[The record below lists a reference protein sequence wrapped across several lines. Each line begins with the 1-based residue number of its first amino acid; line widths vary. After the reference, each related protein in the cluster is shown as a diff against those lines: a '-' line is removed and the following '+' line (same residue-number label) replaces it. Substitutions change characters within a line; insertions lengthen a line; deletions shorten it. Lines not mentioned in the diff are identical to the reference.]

1 MIAALL
7 VVLGGTAAPVHA
19 GPPGTWTQLSGG
31 NGSNSDQVALAR
43 GLDNVLNAVWPA
55 KTGNTKGYRH
65 ARVAPNG
72 SLVAGPVAVLDGWST
87 LNSPALVVGPDG
99 SLRLLFRGL
108 TTGPFSGR
116 ATSATAPPGG
126 SSWTFTR
133 ALHTDGVG
141 GDGSGDPFG
150 AAAKLDGTPVF
161 SWGANVKVGLDPTP
175 KLDLMEGCCAYN
187 SDVAVDAVSGEVV
200 VGWYS
205 NVAGQYG
212 YLTRTVD
219 PALGETRYA
228 PSSAREDRKAARGSH
243 QRTALTA
250 RRGAPGVYI
259 AYCTGYPSCQTVS
272 VWRHGGGSPLVVAR
286 ATSRTSS
293 VGDLVAIAPGPE
305 GRLWVMWAKGSQRVY
320 ATRSNRAATRFGAVV
335 AVKPPAGTSFLWK
348 VAGDGAR
355 GPLDLVASASTPGSL
370 AFWHTQVLPGLSLA
384 CRGGSIVSCTVSDA
398 GDPVRGAKVKIGGR
412 TLTTNARG
420 KASADL
426 PAGSYRVTV
435 WKAGYEGGQSAIAS
449 VRAT

>member
-7 VVLGGTAAPVHA
+7 VVLGAAAAAHA
-19 GPPGTWTQLSGG
+19 GPPGTWTRLSEG
-31 NGSNSDQVALAR
+31 NGSNIDQVALAR

-72 SLVAGPVAVLDGWST
+72 SLVAGPVAVLDGWSK
-87 LNSPALVVGPDG
+87 LNNPALVVGPDG
-99 SLRLLFRGL
+99 SLRLLFAGI
-108 TTGPFSGR
+108 TAGPFLGR

-133 ALHTDGVG
+133 ALHTDNVGVNESA
-141 GDGSGDPFG
+141 DSFG

-175 KLDLMEGCCAYN
+175 ELDLMEGCCAYD

-228 PSSAREDRKAARGSH
+228 PNSAREDRKAGLAPG

-259 AYCTGYPSCQTVS
+259 AYRTGYPSSQTVS

-286 ATSRTSS
+286 AKSRTSS
-293 VGDLVAIAPGPE
+293 VGDHVAIVPGPD
-305 GRLWVMWAKGSQRVY
+305 GRLWVMWEKRSQRVY
-320 ATRSNRAATRFGAVV
+320 ATRSNRAATTFGAVV
-335 AVKPPAGTSFLWK
+335 EVKPPADTRFLWK
-348 VAGDGAR
+348 VAGDGAL

-384 CRGGSIVSCTVSDA
+384 CRGGSVVSCRVSDA

-449 VRAT
+449 LKAT

>member
-1 MIAALL
+1 MIAALSMA
-7 VVLGGTAAPVHA
+7 LGVAAPVHA
-19 GPPGTWTQLSGG
+19 GPPGTWTRLSEGS
-31 NGSNSDQVALAR
+31 GSNIDQVALAR
-43 GLDNVLNAVWPA
+43 GLDNALNAVWLA
-55 KTGNTKGYRH
+55 KTGSTKGYRH

-72 SLVAGPVAVLDGWST
+72 SLVAGPVAVLDGWSK
-87 LNSPALVVGPDG
+87 LNNPALVVGPDG
-99 SLRLLFRGL
+99 SLRLLFAGI
-108 TTGPFSGR
+108 TAGPFLGR

-133 ALHTDGVG
+133 ALHTDAVGVNE
-141 GDGSGDPFG
+141 SAHSFG

-161 SWGANVKVGLDPTP
+161 SWSANVKLGLDPTP
-175 KLDLMEGCCAYN
+175 ELDLMEGCCAYD

-228 PSSAREDRKAARGSH
+228 PSSARGDRKAGLGSS

-250 RRGAPGVYI
+250 RLGAPGAYI

-286 ATSRTSS
+286 AKSRTSS
-293 VGDLVAIAPGPE
+293 VADHVAIAPGPD
-305 GRLWVMWAKGSQRVY
+305 GRLWVMWERKSQRVY
-320 ATRSNRAATRFGAVV
+320 ATRSNRTATKFGAVV
-335 AVKPPAGTSFLWK
+335 EVKPPAGTRTIWK
-348 VAGDGAR
+348 VAGDGAL
-355 GPLDLVASASTPGSL
+355 GPLDLVTSASTPGSL

-384 CRGGSIVSCTVSDA
+384 CRGGSVVSCTVSDA
-398 GDPVRGAKVKIGGR
+398 GDPVRGATVRIGGR

-426 PAGSYRVTV
+426 PAGSYRAAAA
-435 WKAGYEGGQSAIAS
+435 KAGYTSASAS

>member
-1 MIAALL
+1 MLAALL
-7 VVLGGTAAPVHA
+7 VGLVAAAPVHA
-19 GPPGTWTQLSGG
+19 GPPGTWTRLSEG
-31 NGSNSDQVALAR
+31 NGSNIDQVALAR
-43 GLDNVLNAVWPA
+43 GRDNVLNAVWPS
-55 KTGNTKGYRH
+55 KTGTTKGYRH
-65 ARVAPNG
+65 SRVAPTG
-72 SLVAGPVAVLDGWST
+72 SLVAGPIAVLDGWSK
-87 LNSPALVVGPDG
+87 LNNPALVVGLDG
-99 SLRLLFRGL
+99 SLRLLFAGI
-108 TTGPFSGR
+108 TAVPFSGR
-116 ATSATAPPGG
+116 ATSATAPPDG

-133 ALHTDGVG
+133 ALHTDNVGVNE
-141 GDGSGDPFG
+141 SANSFG

-161 SWGANVKVGLDPTP
+161 SWSANVKVGLDPTP
-175 KLDLMEGCCAYN
+175 ELDLQEGCCAYD

-205 NVAGQYG
+205 NLAGQYG

-228 PSSAREDRKAARGSH
+228 PSSAREDRKAGHAPG

-250 RRGAPGVYI
+250 RLGAPGVYI

-293 VGDLVAIAPGPE
+293 VGDHVAIVPGPD
-305 GRLWVMWAKGSQRVY
+305 GRLWAMWEKRSQRVY
-320 ATRSNRAATRFGAVV
+320 ATRSNRAATKFGAVV
-335 AVKPPAGTSFLWK
+335 EVRPPAGTRSIWN
-348 VAGDGAR
+348 VAGDGAL

-384 CRGGSIVSCTVSDA
+384 CKGGRVVSCTVSDA
-398 GDPVRGAKVKIGGR
+398 GDPVRGARVTLGSR

-426 PAGSYRVTV
+426 PAGSYRTAAA
-435 WKAGYEGGQSAIAS
+435 KAGYTSASAS

>member
-7 VVLGGTAAPVHA
+7 VVLGGAAAPVHA

-72 SLVAGPVAVLDGWST
+72 SLVAAPVAVLDGWSH
-87 LNSPALVVGPDG
+87 LANPALVVGLDG
-99 SLRLLFRGL
+99 SLRLLFAGL

-116 ATSATAPPGG
+116 ATSATAPPGS
-126 SSWTFTR
+126 SSWTFTG
-133 ALHTDGVG
+133 ALHTDKPVSALSSA
-141 GDGSGDPFG
+141 DLFG
-150 AAAKLDGTPVF
+150 AATKLDGTTVF
-161 SWGANVKVGLDPTP
+161 SWAANVKVGLDPTP

-200 VGWYS
+200 VGWHS
-205 NVAGQYG
+205 NATGQHG

-228 PSSAREDRKAARGSH
+228 PSSAREDRKASRGSR

-250 RRGAPGVYI
+250 RLGAPGVYI

-335 AVKPPAGTSFLWK
+335 EVKPPVGTSSLWK

-398 GDPVRGAKVKIGGR
+398 GAPVRGAKVRVGGR

-426 PAGSYRVTV
+426 PAGSYRAAAS
-435 WKAGYEGGQSAIAS
+435 KAGYTSASAS

>member
-7 VVLGGTAAPVHA
+7 VVLGAAAPVHA
-19 GPPGTWTQLSGG
+19 GPPGTWTRLSGG
-31 NGSNSDQVALAR
+31 NGGNQDQVALAR

-72 SLVAGPVAVLDGWST
+72 SLVAGLLAVLDGWST
-87 LNSPALVVGPDG
+87 LNNPALVVGPDG
-99 SLRLLFRGL
+99 SLRLLFAGL
-108 TTGPFSGR
+108 TAGPLSGR

-126 SSWTFTR
+126 SSWTLTR

-141 GDGSGDPFG
+141 GVGSGAPFG

-175 KLDLMEGCCAYN
+175 ELDLMEGCCAYD

-228 PSSAREDRKAARGSH
+228 PSSAREDRKAGLTPR

-250 RRGAPGVYI
+250 RLGAPGVYI

-286 ATSRTSS
+286 AYAAH
-293 VGDLVAIAPGPE
+293 VAIVPGPD
-305 GRLWVMWAKGSQRVY
+305 GRLWVMWESRSQRVY

-335 AVKPPAGTSFLWK
+335 EVKPPAGTRSIWN
-348 VAGDGAR
+348 VAGDGAL

-384 CRGGSIVSCTVSDA
+384 CRGGSVVSCTVSDA
-398 GDPVRGAKVKIGGR
+398 GAPVRGAKVEVGGR

-426 PAGSYRVTV
+426 PAGSYRAAAS
-435 WKAGYEGGQSAIAS
+435 KAGYTSASAS